1 MIIVSDTSPISN
13 LAVIGQLPLL
23 RALYSQL
30 IIPNI
35 VYQELTAL
43 ETFGID
49 ISLIQTSEWIVI
61 RSALD
66 RPLVQILQAELDD
79 GEAEAIALAI
89 ALAIELQADRLL
101 IDERLGRRVAE
112 RYGLKITGLLGILMA
127 AKQEN
132 LIPAVKTV
140 LDQLINQARFR
151 VHPNLYRQI
160 LQDVGEAE
168 N

>member
-13 LAVIGQLPLL
+13 LAVISQLPLL
-23 RALYSQL
+23 RALYRQL
-30 IIPNI
+30 VIPDI

-43 ETFGID
+43 QKFGID

-61 RSALD
+61 RSAQD
-66 RPLVQILQAELDD
+66 RTFVQILQAELDD
-79 GEAEAIALAI
+79 GEAEAI

-112 RYGLKITGLLGILMA
+112 RYGVQITGLLGILAA

-140 LDQLINQARFR
+140 MDQLINQAGFR
-151 VHPNLYRQI
+151 VHPNLYSQI
-160 LQDVGEAE
+160 LQDVGEA
-168 N
+168 

>member
-61 RSALD
+61 RSARA

-79 GEAEAIALAI
+79 GEAEAI

-112 RYGLKITGLLGILMA
+112 RYGVPITGLLSILAA

-151 VHPNLYRQI
+151 VHPNLYHQI
-160 LQDVGEAE
+160 LQDVGEA
-168 N
+168 